1 MKIKIHNMD
10 IWECKDAI
18 YCKRSD
24 GNLIKIQSK
33 ANHKIIEV
41 LKHLRSAASLEDF
54 QSENV
59 SKTEFSEIVKF
70 LLSNNLI
77 YRECE
82 RKKQTKKIGFYGN
95 KDVFTHLETDLKTE
109 LFDLN
114 VVSVNEDCHI
124 QGLQLILAI
133 SPVFD
138 HYSLLQDLSYRSYK
152 SMIPILYVE
161 FSPSTLTLGP
171 LVVPAMNTPSLSCY
185 MKRKAVNLSS
195 LTLYSEFILSED
207 KQLCH
212 NVDIRSYAHYHSGMQ
227 MIMNEL
233 DRFWSFKGK
242 LSTHLMGKSYTI
254 DFLQYKTEETQI
266 LKDPASPLFK
276 SQIFSPFNA

>member
-1 MKIKIHNMD
+1 MD

-24 GNLIKIQSK
+24 GNLIKIQSM

-41 LKHLRSAASLEDF
+41 LKHLRRASSLEEF

-77 YRECE
+77 YREFE

-95 KDVFTHLETDLKTE
+95 NDVYTHLETDLKTE
-109 LFDLN
+109 HFDLN
-114 VVSVNEDCHI
+114 FISVNESSNV

-152 SMIPILYVE
+152 SLIPILYVE

-195 LTLYSEFILSED
+195 LALYSEFILSEE
-207 KQLCH
+207 KQRCH
-212 NVDIRSYAHYHSGMQ
+212 DVDIRSYSHYLAGMQ
-227 MIMNEL
+227 MITTEL
-233 DRFWSFKGK
+233 ERFWTFKGK

-254 DFLQYKTEETQI
+254 DFLQYKTEETLI

-276 SQIFSPFNA
+276 SSVLSPFNT

>member
-1 MKIKIHNMD
+1 M
-10 IWECKDAI
+10 
-18 YCKRSD
+18 
-24 GNLIKIQSK
+24 

-41 LKHLRSAASLEDF
+41 LKHLRRASSLEEF

-77 YRECE
+77 YREFE

-95 KDVFTHLETDLKTE
+95 NDVYTHLETDLKTE
-109 LFDLN
+109 HFDLN
-114 VVSVNEDCHI
+114 FISVNESSNV

-152 SMIPILYVE
+152 SLIPILYVE

-195 LTLYSEFILSED
+195 LALYSEFILSEE
-207 KQLCH
+207 KQRCH
-212 NVDIRSYAHYHSGMQ
+212 DVDIRSYSHYLAGMQ
-227 MIMNEL
+227 MITTEL
-233 DRFWSFKGK
+233 ERFWTFKGK

-254 DFLQYKTEETQI
+254 DFLQYKTEETLI

-276 SQIFSPFNA
+276 SSVLSPFNT

>member
-1 MKIKIHNMD
+1 MKIKIQNMD

-24 GNLIKIQSK
+24 GNLIKIQSN

-41 LKHLRSAASLEDF
+41 LKHLRTTASLENF
-54 QSENV
+54 QSEYI

-77 YRECE
+77 YRENE

-95 KDVFTHLETDLKTE
+95 NDVFAHLNADLKTE
-109 LFDLN
+109 QFELSFDPVYEN
-114 VVSVNEDCHI
+114 KTV
-124 QGLQLILAI
+124 QGLHLILAI

-138 HYSLLQDLSYRSYK
+138 HYSLLQELSYRSYK

-195 LTLYSEFILSED
+195 LALYSEFILSEE
-207 KQLCH
+207 KQRCH
-212 NVDIRSYAHYHSGMQ
+212 NVDIRSFAHYSSGMQ
-227 MIMNEL
+227 LIMNEL
-233 DRFWSFKGK
+233 ERFWTFKGK
-242 LSTHLMGKSYTI
+242 LSSHLMGKSYTI

-276 SQIFSPFNA
+276 SSVYSPFNA